1 MTRRKKKKTES
12 HTLDKYVVL
21 CFSVLIIYIIVH
33 TVIFAITGQEATT
46 LSVLTFGVFGTS
58 EPAICGV
65 IKLYKLKHEVKELRE
80 FKESKTQEDDIPVV
94 PEEGSEG

>member
-1 MTRRKKKKTES
+1 
-12 HTLDKYVVL
+12 
-21 CFSVLIIYIIVH
+21 
-33 TVIFAITGQEATT
+33 

-80 FKESKTQEDDIPVV
+80 FKESKTQEDDIPV